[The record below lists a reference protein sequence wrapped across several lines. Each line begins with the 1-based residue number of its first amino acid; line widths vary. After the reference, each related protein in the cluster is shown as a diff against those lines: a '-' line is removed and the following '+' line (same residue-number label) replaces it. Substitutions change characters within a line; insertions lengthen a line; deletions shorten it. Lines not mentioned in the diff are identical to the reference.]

1 MTTPKRVYRTLDT
14 DTPIM
19 ITTDRGSRTT
29 TAGAAARL
37 LRGMNRNNLGA
48 IVLRGLGWVWPVD
61 LRNAA
66 AKAARFTFVVN
77 HDAE

>member
-1 MTTPKRVYRTLDT
+1 MPAKQTKPTYRTLDT
-14 DTPIM
+14 DTPLE
-19 ITTDRGSRTT
+19 ITTDRGTRKT

-37 LRGMNRNNLGA
+37 LRGMDRQNRGA

-66 AKAARFTFVVN
+66 SKAARFTFVVN
-77 HDAE
+77 H